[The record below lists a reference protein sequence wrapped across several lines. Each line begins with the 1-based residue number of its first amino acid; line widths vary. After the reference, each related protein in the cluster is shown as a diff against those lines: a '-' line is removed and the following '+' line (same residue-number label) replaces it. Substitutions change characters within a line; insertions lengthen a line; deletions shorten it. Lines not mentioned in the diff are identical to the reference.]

1 MYEMKKLETFV
12 NEKLKISKESSII
25 LDTGIYELSSND
37 EFNIYLQKVNNWFH
51 SFATSV
57 PKNKTNKNILNS
69 DDLYIAI
76 DNKYHILSVGYKNK
90 ETVLFMLST
99 SNEVMKDDCKGNNT
113 GWRVYDA
120 VFIVPNELKD
130 NVMEII
136 NYKI

>member
-1 MYEMKKLETFV
+1 MKKLETFV

-51 SFATSV
+51 SFATPA

-99 SNEVMKDDCKGNNT
+99 SNEVMKDDYKGNNT
-113 GWRVYDA
+113 WWRVYDA

-130 NVMEII
+130 DVMKII

>member
-1 MYEMKKLETFV
+1 MKKLETFV

-37 EFNIYLQKVNNWFH
+37 EFNIYLQKVINWFH
-51 SFATSV
+51 SFATPV
-57 PKNKTNKNILNS
+57 PKNKTNKNILNN

-76 DNKYHILSVGYKNK
+76 DTKYHILSVGYKNK

-99 SNEVMKDDCKGNNT
+99 SNEVMKDDCKGNNI
-113 GWRVYDA
+113 GWRGYDA
-120 VFIVPNELKD
+120 VFIIPDELKD

-136 NYKI
+136 NYEI

>member
-1 MYEMKKLETFV
+1 MNYLQMMNL
-12 NEKLKISKESSII
+12 
-25 LDTGIYELSSND
+25 IY
-37 EFNIYLQKVNNWFH
+37 YLQKVNNWFH
-51 SFATSV
+51 SFTTPV

-99 SNEVMKDDCKGNNT
+99 SNEVMKDDYKGNNT
-113 GWRVYDA
+113 GGRGYDT
-120 VFIVPNELKD
+120 VFIIPDELKD

-136 NYKI
+136 NYEI

>member
-51 SFATSV
+51 SFATPV